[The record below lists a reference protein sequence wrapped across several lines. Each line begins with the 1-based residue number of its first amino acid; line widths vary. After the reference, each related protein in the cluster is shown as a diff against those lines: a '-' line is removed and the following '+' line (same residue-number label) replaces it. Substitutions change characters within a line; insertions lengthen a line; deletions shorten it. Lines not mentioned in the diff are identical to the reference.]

1 MKFSEGQTMKSELIY
16 HGKYYQLDDND
27 HLEIIPKEKLGG
39 DSTPNLLGFLVK
51 YVTTGIPVMGEP
63 SYTISILEG
72 EGCPIEGFP
81 PYSTFVNIN
90 GEIPF

>member
-1 MKFSEGQTMKSELIY
+1 MRSELIY
-16 HGKYYQLDDND
+16 HGKYYQLVDND

-39 DSTPNLLGFLVK
+39 DSAPNLLGVLVK
-51 YVTTGIPVMGEP
+51 YVTTGIPVMVEP

-81 PYSTFVNIN
+81 PCSIFVNIN
-90 GEIPF
+90 EGIPF